1 MALSQGIPQ
10 ALRLNFSCLSY
21 NMLVKVHTLEPEF
34 FGGWGGGGECLTT
47 LFFEIPIRKKNVGN
61 NSFHLTWLF

>member
-21 NMLVKVHTLEPEF
+21 NMVVKVYTLEPEF
-34 FGGWGGGGECLTT
+34 LGE
-47 LFFEIPIRKKNVGN
+47 EG
-61 NSFHLTWLF
+61 HA